1 MKTNKKLLLLAL
13 SAFMLN
19 FYSCT
24 DLDTFPESGVFTSEQ
39 KQDIV
44 ESIPDRL
51 SADIAG
57 MYSVLGKQYVI
68 YGSGSGRADD
78 FGYPSVCISWEAN
91 GPDFITDESNYN
103 WYSTCSSYEDRTYTY
118 ANPNMRWSLFYKQ
131 MKLANDILAAI
142 PVETDNQTL
151 KYYMG
156 QAYAIRAFDY
166 LNLAPYFQFK
176 YKGNEAQPSVPIVT
190 WDMTGDVSTNPR
202 APQSEVYE
210 LIISDLTKAIELL
223 DGFTRTSKGQIDQQ
237 VAYGL
242 RARANL
248 YMENWTEAA
257 SDADMALAG
266 YTPYSRDDVS
276 KPTFVTAADPNW
288 IWAIMIDPANV
299 PDALATWPSK
309 LGSFTGYGYT
319 TAVQCYKTINKMLW
333 DLIPATDVRKGWWV
347 DENLESPNLA
357 TVTWGDFTGNEIP
370 ASGVDGIATWF
381 PYTQLKFGQYGGP
394 GSTINAGD
402 WSLMRAEEM
411 ILIKAEATGMINE
424 AQGKSIL
431 QEFVANHR
439 DPSYDPNASPRAF
452 RDEVWFQRR
461 VELWGEGFAMSDIM
475 RLGKNVVRF
484 NPSKPSNVPVIFEF
498 NLASNDGW
506 LLNRVP
512 QAEVNTNAGII
523 QNEGGALP
531 VAGQNPDLKD
541 GVTD

>member
-1 MKTNKKLLLLAL
+1 M
-13 SAFMLN
+13 
-19 FYSCT
+19 
-24 DLDTFPESGVFTSEQ
+24 
-39 KQDIV
+39 
-44 ESIPDRL
+44 
-51 SADIAG
+51 
-57 MYSVLGKQYVI
+57 
-68 YGSGSGRADD
+68 
-78 FGYPSVCISWEAN
+78 
-91 GPDFITDESNYN
+91 
-103 WYSTCSSYEDRTYTY
+103 
-118 ANPNMRWSLFYKQ
+118 
-131 MKLANDILAAI
+131 
-142 PVETDNQTL
+142 
-151 KYYMG
+151 
-156 QAYAIRAFDY
+156 
-166 LNLAPYFQFK
+166 
-176 YKGNEAQPSVPIVT
+176 
-190 WDMTGDVSTNPR
+190 
-202 APQSEVYE
+202 
-210 LIISDLTKAIELL
+210 L
-223 DGFTRTSKGQIDQQ
+223 DGYTRTSKGQIDQQ

-319 TAVQCYKTINKMLW
+319 TAVQCYKTINKILW